1 MIYMLCLKKKPQKQ
15 TNKQTKSNSL
25 DNLDLNF
32 LHSLIKDIFLI

>member
-1 MIYMLCLKKKPQKQ
+1 MFKKKNPKQ

-25 DNLDLNF
+25 DNLDINF